1 MKLWYLRNAST
12 VARVMQL
19 GFCFMRKI
27 SAVFLGSVLSLVALQ
42 MMESQTTAA
51 ITPESPCLME
61 GARGDGPKGQKVV
74 CAEIQGKKI
83 WVPRGGDLVVAISQD
98 PGSLNPAAT
107 TAGAVHTASE
117 LMFNGLVELDDKLNP
132 VPELAESWTVNKKAT
147 IYTFK
152 LRREVKWHD
161 GQPFTSADVK
171 FTFDEVLLKYH
182 SRTRASMLS
191 ALATIYTPNSHTV
204 EFIFKESYGPLLLQ
218 LDVTEAPILP
228 AHIYRGSDPTKN
240 PTNLAP
246 VGTGPFK
253 FGSYAR
259 GSEIVLNRNSN
270 YFRKGKPYLD
280 RVIMRVIPNSA
291 TQVASFESGSVDFL
305 WGVPGPDRARL
316 LAQKKAFDTLIT
328 RRNPGGANCM
338 MTVSFNLRRPIT
350 SNLAVR
356 QAIFHSLNRNAF
368 LQNVIFGEGSVA
380 VSPFSKGIVWAWG
393 RNLKLP
399 EYNTT
404 KANALLDSAGWTGRD
419 GSIRTA
425 QQVVG
430 VANGSKLSIDFL
442 HFPTFATYGELYKAQ
457 LKEVGIDVRLRP
469 LESGPFATAVFNN
482 RDFDSNIISYC
493 NGNDPEIG
501 IRRMYDSA
509 QIGPVA
515 FSNAAAYTNV
525 LVDSTFQQA
534 RNTLDISKRQSL
546 YQEIQEQLVKDVP
559 YGWLV
564 ETKST
569 RIFTSRCGGFRPYS
583 LFAEEAYCIN

>member
-1 MKLWYLRNAST
+1 MLST
-12 VARVMQL
+12 AFVP
-19 GFCFMRKI
+19 
-27 SAVFLGSVLSLVALQ
+27 VLAA
-42 MMESQTTAA
+42 TAA
-51 ITPESPCLME
+51 SIVPPESACTRE
-61 GARGDGPKGQKVV
+61 GDKAQGPKKQKLV

-83 WVPRGGDLVVAISQD
+83 WVPSGGDLVVAISQD

-117 LMFNGLVELDDKLNP
+117 LMFNGLVQLDDKLNP
-132 VPELAESWTVNKKAT
+132 VPELAESWTVNKRAT

-152 LRREVKWHD
+152 LRRGVKWHD

-171 FTFDEVLLKYH
+171 YTFEEVLLKYH
-182 SRTRASMLS
+182 SRTRAAMLS
-191 ALATIYTPNSHTV
+191 ALATISAPDRHTV

-218 LDVTEAPILP
+218 LDVTEAPIVP

-240 PTNLAP
+240 PANLAP
-246 VGTGPFK
+246 IGTGPFK
-253 FGSYAR
+253 FGSYTR
-259 GSEIVLNRNSN
+259 GAEVVLNRNPN
-270 YFRKGKPYLD
+270 YFKKGKPYLD

-291 TQVASFESGSVDFL
+291 TQVVALESGSVDFL
-305 WGVPGPDRARL
+305 FGVPGPDRARL
-316 LAQKKAFDTLIT
+316 LARKKAFDTLVT
-328 RRNPGGANCM
+328 RRNPGGSNCM

-356 QAIFHSLNRNAF
+356 QAIFHALNRDAF
-368 LQNVIFGEGSVA
+368 LRNILFGEGSVA

-399 EYNTT
+399 EYNTVM
-404 KANALLDSAGWTGRD
+404 ANSLLDSAGWTGRD
-419 GSIRTA
+419 GSTRTA
-425 QQVVG
+425 QNVVG
-430 VANGSKLSIDFL
+430 VVNGTKLSIDFL
-442 HFPTFATYGELYKAQ
+442 HFPTFSAYAELYKAQ

-469 LESGPFATAVFNN
+469 LESGPFVTAVFNN

-509 QIGPVA
+509 QIGSVA

-525 LVDSTFQQA
+525 MVDSMFQQA
-534 RNTLDISKRQSL
+534 RNTLDVTRRQSL
-546 YQEIQEQLVKDVP
+546 YQKIQQQLVKDVP
-559 YGWLV
+559 YVWLV

-569 RIFTSRCGGFRPYS
+569 RIFTSSCGGFRPYS
-583 LFAEEAYCIN
+583 LFAEEAYCSN

>member
-1 MKLWYLRNAST
+1 
-12 VARVMQL
+12 
-19 GFCFMRKI
+19 MRKI

>member
-1 MKLWYLRNAST
+1 MCGPHLLSQVDDNYSKTMRKIWTSAISLVFALTLFPIATTNAST
-12 VARVMQL
+12 VV
-19 GFCFMRKI
+19 
-27 SAVFLGSVLSLVALQ
+27 S
-42 MMESQTTAA
+42 
-51 ITPESPCLME
+51 PESSCTKE
-61 GARGDGPKGQKVV
+61 GAKAQSPKKQTLI
-74 CAEIQGKKI
+74 CAEIQGTKI
-83 WVPRGGDLVVAISQD
+83 WVPLGGDLVVAISQD

-152 LRREVKWHD
+152 LRRGVKWHD

-171 FTFDEVLLKYH
+171 FTFEEVLLKYH
-182 SRTRASMLS
+182 SRTRAAMLS
-191 ALATIYTPNSHTV
+191 ALATIYAPNPHTV

-240 PTNLAP
+240 PANLAP
-246 VGTGPFK
+246 VGTGPYK

-259 GSEIVLNRNSN
+259 GAEIVLNRNPN
-270 YFRKGKPYLD
+270 YFKKGKPYLD
-280 RVIMRVIPNSA
+280 RVIMRVVPNSA
-291 TQVASFESGSVDFL
+291 TQVVAFESGSVDFL

-316 LAQKKAFDTLIT
+316 LARKKAFDTLVT

-393 RNLKLP
+393 QNLKLP

-419 GSIRTA
+419 GSTRTA
-425 QQVVG
+425 QNVVG
-430 VANGSKLSIDFL
+430 VANGTKLSIDFL
-442 HFPTFATYGELYKAQ
+442 HFPTFAAYGELYKAQ

-515 FSNAAAYTNV
+515 FSNAAAYSNV
-525 LVDSTFQQA
+525 TVDSMFQQA
-534 RNTLDISKRQSL
+534 RNTLDITKRQSL
-546 YQEIQEQLVKDVP
+546 YQKIQEQLVKDVP
-559 YGWLV
+559 YVWLV
-564 ETKST
+564 ETKGT
-569 RIFTSRCGGFRPYS
+569 RIFRSGCGGFRPYS
-583 LFAEEAYCIN
+583 LFAEEAYCSN

>member
-1 MKLWYLRNAST
+1 MCGPHLLSQVDVNYSKAMRKISTSAISLVFALTLFPIATTNAST
-12 VARVMQL
+12 VV
-19 GFCFMRKI
+19 
-27 SAVFLGSVLSLVALQ
+27 S
-42 MMESQTTAA
+42 
-51 ITPESPCLME
+51 PESSCTKE
-61 GARGDGPKGQKVV
+61 GVKAQGPKKQKLI
-74 CAEIQGKKI
+74 CAEIQGTKI
-83 WVPRGGDLVVAISQD
+83 WVPLGGDLVVAISQD

-152 LRREVKWHD
+152 LRRGVKWHD

-171 FTFDEVLLKYH
+171 FTFEEVLLKYH
-182 SRTRASMLS
+182 SRTRAAMLS
-191 ALATIYTPNSHTV
+191 ALATIYAPNPYTV

-240 PTNLAP
+240 PANLAP
-246 VGTGPFK
+246 VGTGPYK

-259 GSEIVLNRNSN
+259 GAEIVLNRNPN
-270 YFRKGKPYLD
+270 YFKKGKPYLD
-280 RVIMRVIPNSA
+280 RVIMRVVPNSA
-291 TQVASFESGSVDFL
+291 TQVVAFESGSVDFL
-305 WGVPGPDRARL
+305 WAVPGPDRARL
-316 LAQKKAFDTLIT
+316 LARKKAFDTLVT

-338 MTVSFNLRRPIT
+338 MTVSFNLRRVIT

-380 VSPFSKGIVWAWG
+380 VSPFSKGIIWAWG
-393 RNLKLP
+393 QNLKLP
-399 EYNTT
+399 EYNTA

-419 GSIRTA
+419 GPTRTA
-425 QQVVG
+425 QNVVG
-430 VANGSKLSIDFL
+430 VANGTKLSIDFL
-442 HFPTFATYGELYKAQ
+442 HFPTFAAYGELYKAQ

-515 FSNAAAYTNV
+515 FSNAAAYSNIT
-525 LVDSTFQQA
+525 VDSMFQQA
-534 RNTLDISKRQSL
+534 RNTLDIAKRQSL
-546 YQEIQEQLVKDVP
+546 YQKIQEQLVKDVP
-559 YGWLV
+559 YVWLV
-564 ETKST
+564 ETKGT
-569 RIFTSRCGGFRPYS
+569 RIFRSSCGGFRPYS
-583 LFAEEAYCIN
+583 LFAEEAYCSN

>member
-1 MKLWYLRNAST
+1 MCEPHLLSQVDVDYIRKMKKISTSAISLVFALTLFPIATTNAST
-12 VARVMQL
+12 VV
-19 GFCFMRKI
+19 
-27 SAVFLGSVLSLVALQ
+27 S
-42 MMESQTTAA
+42 
-51 ITPESPCLME
+51 PESSCTKE
-61 GARGDGPKGQKVV
+61 GVKTQGPKKQKLI
-74 CAEIQGKKI
+74 CAEIQGTKI
-83 WVPRGGDLVVAISQD
+83 WVPLGGDLVVAISQD

-152 LRREVKWHD
+152 LRRGVKWHD

-171 FTFDEVLLKYH
+171 FTFEEVLLKYH
-182 SRTRASMLS
+182 SRTRAAMLS
-191 ALATIYTPNSHTV
+191 ALATISAPNPHTV

-228 AHIYRGSDPTKN
+228 AHIYRGSDITKN
-240 PTNLAP
+240 PANLAP
-246 VGTGPFK
+246 VGTGPYK

-259 GSEIVLNRNSN
+259 GAEIVLNRNPN
-270 YFRKGKPYLD
+270 YFKKGKPYLD
-280 RVIMRVIPNSA
+280 RVIMRVVPNSA
-291 TQVASFESGSVDFL
+291 TQVVAFESGSVDFL

-316 LAQKKAFDTLIT
+316 LARKKAFDTLVT

-380 VSPFSKGIVWAWG
+380 VSPFSKGIIWARG
-393 RNLKLP
+393 QNLKLP
-399 EYNTT
+399 EYNTA

-419 GSIRTA
+419 GSTRTA
-425 QQVVG
+425 RNVVG
-430 VANGSKLSIDFL
+430 VASGTKLSIDFL
-442 HFPTFATYGELYKAQ
+442 HFPTFAAYGELYKAQ

-469 LESGPFATAVFNN
+469 LESGPFATAVFSN

-515 FSNAAAYTNV
+515 FSNAAAYSNAT
-525 LVDSTFQQA
+525 VDSMFQQA
-534 RNTLDISKRQSL
+534 RNTLDIAKRQSL
-546 YQEIQEQLVKDVP
+546 YQKIQEQLVKDVP
-559 YGWLV
+559 YVWLV
-564 ETKST
+564 ETKGT
-569 RIFTSRCGGFRPYS
+569 RIFRSSCGGFRPYS
-583 LFAEEAYCIN
+583 LFAEEAYCSN

>member
-1 MKLWYLRNAST
+1 MCGPHLLSQVDVNYSKAMRKISTSAISLVFALTLFPIATTNAST
-12 VARVMQL
+12 VV
-19 GFCFMRKI
+19 
-27 SAVFLGSVLSLVALQ
+27 S
-42 MMESQTTAA
+42 
-51 ITPESPCLME
+51 PESSCTKE
-61 GARGDGPKGQKVV
+61 GVKAQGPKKQKLI
-74 CAEIQGKKI
+74 CAEIQGTKI
-83 WVPRGGDLVVAISQD
+83 WVPLGGDLVVAISQD

-152 LRREVKWHD
+152 LRRGVKWHD

-171 FTFDEVLLKYH
+171 FTFEEVLLKYH
-182 SRTRASMLS
+182 SRTRAAMLS
-191 ALATIYTPNSHTV
+191 ALATISTPNPLTV

-240 PTNLAP
+240 PANLAP
-246 VGTGPFK
+246 VGTGPYK

-259 GSEIVLNRNSN
+259 GAEIVLNRNPN
-270 YFRKGKPYLD
+270 YFKKGKPYLD
-280 RVIMRVIPNSA
+280 RVIMRVVPNSA
-291 TQVASFESGSVDFL
+291 TQVVAFESGSVDFL

-316 LAQKKAFDTLIT
+316 LARKKAFDTLVT

-356 QAIFHSLNRNAF
+356 QAVFHSLNRNAF

-380 VSPFSKGIVWAWG
+380 VSPFSKGIIWAWG
-393 RNLKLP
+393 QNLKLP
-399 EYNTT
+399 EYNTA

-419 GSIRTA
+419 GSTRTA
-425 QQVVG
+425 QNVVG
-430 VANGSKLSIDFL
+430 VANGTKLSIDFL
-442 HFPTFATYGELYKAQ
+442 HFPTFAAYGELYKAQ

-515 FSNAAAYTNV
+515 FSNAAAYSNV
-525 LVDSTFQQA
+525 AVDLMFQQA
-534 RNTLDISKRQSL
+534 RNTLDIAKRQSL
-546 YQEIQEQLVKDVP
+546 YQKIQEQLVKDVP
-559 YGWLV
+559 YVWLV
-564 ETKST
+564 ETKGT
-569 RIFTSRCGGFRPYS
+569 RIFRSSCGGFRPYS
-583 LFAEEAYCIN
+583 LFAEEAYCSN